1 MLTQGDSLM
10 KLHPSKLIC
19 IQCLSMLFQRVGNY
33 AESKRL
39 LTHALNLS
47 RKQGDDRQLAQIF
60 GGLAA
65 VRLQMGLSEEVIQY
79 AKEASEN
86 FGWLGGTAEK
96 AMSFAQ
102 SFLIRNNQKMPH
114 PARSISSQRMA
125 NNPCSAI
132 SNTPLALYINPRAR
146 SRRRFTILR

>member
-65 VRLQMGLSEEVIQY
+65 VHLQMGLSEEVIQY

-102 SFLIRNNQKMPH
+102 SFLIRKNVIYEGTPH
-114 PARSISSQRMA
+114 AESSSP
-125 NNPCSAI
+125 NPNI
-132 SNTPLALYINPRAR
+132 FFMLNLMKGFYIFLYY
-146 SRRRFTILR
+146 T